1 MGSEVGFLFMMLFSG
16 LPRPHCS
23 LCCAGTLALFWLG
36 CANMSHSQRGALF
49 GTALGSTAGALIG
62 SANGDAGAGAV
73 IGGLGGAMAGA
84 IVGDAEDARQERDLA
99 LMERDGAIAQA
110 QYIAQANAQPPLT
123 NSDLI
128 RLSQSGVGEDII
140 LNLIQTRGGQFELG
154 TDSIIALKASGV
166 SDRVILGAQS
176 APKLAPAATAVPVPV
191 ASPGVVVVPAPPP
204 PAVIVE
210 PAPVFWGGYWGPP
223 RHRPHPHPPRGG
235 VDFFFGF

>member
-1 MGSEVGFLFMMLFSG
+1 M
-16 LPRPHCS
+16 
-23 LCCAGTLALFWLG
+23 
-36 CANMSHSQRGALF
+36 F

-84 IVGDAEDARQERDLA
+84 VVGDAEDARQERDAA
-99 LMERDGAIAQA
+99 LMQRDGAIAQA

-128 RLSQSGVGEDII
+128 RLAQSGVGEDII
-140 LNLIQTRGGQFELG
+140 LNLIQSRGGQFELG
-154 TDSIIALKASGV
+154 TDSIIALKNSGV
-166 SDRVILGAQS
+166 SDRVILAAQS
-176 APKLAPAATAVPVPV
+176 APRTVPAGAAISAPVPQ
-191 ASPGVVVVPAPPP
+191 PGVVVVPTPAPP

-210 PAPVFWGGYWGPP
+210 PAPVFWGGWWGPP
-223 RHRPHPHPPRGG
+223 RHRPHHHHSPRGG